1 MEYQWYQGRYVNFLN
16 QYNSGVMSLF
26 GNKPAAQQRTGEA
39 TQQQQG
45 RGA

>member
-1 MEYQWYQGRYVNFLN
+1 MLIFNFLN